1 MNKAMQEYI
10 REEVEKLFGFSLDG
24 FGMDDI
30 IDCTTKLTPKQ
41 IEWAKN
47 HITWKICIEE

>member
-1 MNKAMQEYI
+1 MDKQTQEYI
-10 REEVEKLFGFSLDG
+10 REEVEDLFSFSLDA
-24 FGMDDI
+24 FGMDEI
-30 IDCTTKLTPKQ
+30 IDCTTKLTPEE